1 MKKYLLILII
11 LLAGFLRLWK
21 LGSIPP
27 HLSPDEASI
36 GYNAYSV
43 LKTGRDE
50 YGQLLPLI
58 FKSFG
63 DYKPGLYIYATVPFI
78 AAFGLNEIA
87 VRLPSVLAGVLAV
100 WLIFLIVNKF
110 KNLLLTTSNS
120 QLGLIA
126 AFLLAISPWH
136 VYFSRGAWEANL
148 SLTLTL
154 IGIYFFLK
162 SLRSTNYLI
171 LAAVSFAFTLYA
183 YQGAKL
189 ATTIVVLILIA
200 AYWREF
206 KKLLTN
212 NIVTVI
218 QSTVIGLLIVLPI
231 IISMFTGKTGR
242 LEVFSIFSYPREK
255 ETLQTFLT
263 QGNEKVGDLNYYLF
277 HSEFLNFSRAIL
289 GRWFNHFSGRFLFF
303 EGDWSNPRH
312 SAPNQGML
320 LFSDIFLLIIG
331 FFTLFKNKFNKV
343 GIFVILWLILSP
355 LPAVLSRNQVHAV
368 RALNMVIPLTL
379 ISAFGL
385 SYILSLLK
393 RIKKSMLHATCYL
406 LLTVIFLSSLIYFLD
421 SYFIHMP
428 IQNAKLWDYGYKQ
441 IVNAVTPIQ
450 SNYKKI
456 VVQQSYDQPY
466 IYFLFYQ
473 KYDPYKYQ
481 SNAKL
486 KESSFGDVGLVETLD
501 NITFQDYSFPY
512 VSSLRPI
519 LIVGDGTRI
528 PVDYQKF
535 GFNLITD
542 IKYPDG
548 IFTAFRILDT
558 E

>member
-1 MKKYLLILII
+1 
-11 LLAGFLRLWK
+11 
-21 LGSIPP
+21 
-27 HLSPDEASI
+27 
-36 GYNAYSV
+36 
-43 LKTGRDE
+43 
-50 YGQLLPLI
+50 
-58 FKSFG
+58 
-63 DYKPGLYIYATVPFI
+63 
-78 AAFGLNEIA
+78 
-87 VRLPSVLAGVLAV
+87 
-100 WLIFLIVNKF
+100 
-110 KNLLLTTSNS
+110 
-120 QLGLIA
+120 
-126 AFLLAISPWH
+126 
-136 VYFSRGAWEANL
+136 
-148 SLTLTL
+148 
-154 IGIYFFLK
+154 
-162 SLRSTNYLI
+162 
-171 LAAVSFAFTLYA
+171 
-183 YQGAKL
+183 
-189 ATTIVVLILIA
+189 
-200 AYWREF
+200 
-206 KKLLTN
+206 
-212 NIVTVI
+212 
-218 QSTVIGLLIVLPI
+218 
-231 IISMFTGKTGR
+231 
-242 LEVFSIFSYPREK
+242 
-255 ETLQTFLT
+255 
-263 QGNEKVGDLNYYLF
+263 
-277 HSEFLNFSRAIL
+277 
-289 GRWFNHFSGRFLFF
+289 
-303 EGDWSNPRH
+303 
-312 SAPNQGML
+312 ML

-379 ISAFGL
+379 ISSFGFHFIL
-385 SYILSLLK
+385 QRLNSFKFSKILLTSYIILL
-393 RIKKSMLHATCYL
+393 ISG
-406 LLTVIFLSSLIYFLD
+406 LIYFLD

-441 IVNAVTPIQ
+441 VVNAVTPIQ